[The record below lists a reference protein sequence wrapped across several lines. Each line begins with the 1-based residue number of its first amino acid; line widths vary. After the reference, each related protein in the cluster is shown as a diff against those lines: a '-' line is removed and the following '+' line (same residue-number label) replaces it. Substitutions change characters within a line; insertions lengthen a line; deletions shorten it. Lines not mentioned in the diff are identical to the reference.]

1 MLVYVLVAF
10 AMIGA
15 FGGWLGGMLL
25 KDRGL
30 GLIGNMIV
38 GVIGA
43 FIGGVLVNTIGLA
56 APDTTGSMFAAAIG
70 AAASLAILGWTR
82 RA

>member
-1 MLVYVLVAF
+1 
-10 AMIGA
+10 
-15 FGGWLGGMLL
+15 
-25 KDRGL
+25 
-30 GLIGNMIV
+30 LIGNMIV

-43 FIGGVLVNTIGLA
+43 FIGGVPVNTIGLA